1 LFLELKTRETF
12 FDGESMHKVIIFLG
26 PPGAGKGTQAK
37 RLATELELV
46 QLSTGDMLRDHMA
59 RGTELGQQI
68 KEIQNSGRLVSNEIV
83 VALIRD
89 KLSNMDSI
97 RVIFDGFPRTIAQAQ
112 ALDVLL
118 EELSAPISSVPL
130 FEVPE
135 EVLRQ
140 RILDR
145 AEKEGRADDT
155 PVVVEK
161 RLQVY
166 RDETSP
172 LVGYYEPRGTLQRI
186 DALGHPDE
194 VYMRLKAVI

>member
-1 LFLELKTRETF
+1 
-12 FDGESMHKVIIFLG
+12 MHKVIIFLG

-37 RLATELELV
+37 RLAAELELV
-46 QLSTGDMLRDHMA
+46 QLSTGDMLRDHMV
-59 RGTELGQQI
+59 RGTELGLQI
-68 KEIQNSGRLVSNEIV
+68 KEIQNSGRLVSDEIV

-145 AEKEGRADDT
+145 AAKENRADDT
-155 PVVVEK
+155 PVVVER

-172 LVGYYEPRGTLQRI
+172 LVGYYEPRGSLRRI
-186 DALGHPDE
+186 DALGYPDE
-194 VYMRLKAVI
+194 VYARLKAVI

>member
-1 LFLELKTRETF
+1 
-12 FDGESMHKVIIFLG
+12 MHKVIIFLG

-37 RLATELELV
+37 HLASELELV

-89 KLSNMDSI
+89 KLSAMESI

-135 EVLRQ
+135 AILRQ

-145 AEKEGRADDT
+145 AAKENRADDT
-155 PVVVEK
+155 PEVVEK

-166 RDETSP
+166 RDETAP
-172 LVGYYEPRGTLQRI
+172 LIGYYEPRGNLKRI
-186 DALGHPDE
+186 DALGTTDE
-194 VYMRLKAVI
+194 VYARLRAVI